1 MHNIAPKG
9 PKSHSPGLPRSGYP
23 GLEKR
28 ATAQTPKGNAV
39 KHFPPASYG
48 V

>member
-9 PKSHSPGLPRSGYP
+9 QKSHSPGLPRSGYP
-23 GLEKR
+23 GDRVNL
-28 ATAQTPKGNAV
+28 AIPTPKGNAV